1 MNQNSSSYTKLNNR
15 RYMIVFFVLAILIV
29 VLGALNLMLGSVDVS
44 LADVIAAMTGSDAG
58 SKASTIIVEIRMPRL
73 IAAFL
78 LGGALSV
85 AGFLLQTF
93 FDNPIAGPFVLG
105 ISSGSKLLVAMAM
118 IACLNAGRTISSWVM
133 IAAAFVGA
141 MISMGIILAVSRYT
155 RNMGIL
161 IICGVMI
168 GYFCSAI
175 TEVFITFAD
184 DSNIV
189 NLHNWSQGSFSGIT
203 WDNVLV
209 ITVFVIV
216 TMVAT
221 FQLSKPMGAFQ
232 LGEVYAENLG
242 VNIKALKFGLIMLSS
257 LLSACVTA
265 FAGPIAF
272 VGIAVPQLL
281 KRVLKTVKPII
292 MTPACFLGGGA
303 FCLLSDLIAR
313 IMFAPTELS
322 IGVVTSILGAPV
334 VVYIMIKRQVKR
346 HE

>member
-1 MNQNSSSYTKLNNR
+1 MNQSSNTYTKLNNR
-15 RYMIVFFVLAILIV
+15 RYGLVFLALVVLIV
-29 VLGALNLMLGSVDVS
+29 VFGLLNLMLGSVDIS
-44 LADVIAAMTGSDAG
+44 LSEVIGAFTGASGD
-58 SKASTIIVEIRMPRL
+58 SKAAKIIIDIRMPRL

-105 ISSGSKLLVAMAM
+105 ISSGSKLLVAIAM
-118 IACLNAGRTISSWVM
+118 IMSLNAGRAIGSWGM
-133 IAAAFVGA
+133 ILAAFIGA
-141 MISMGIILAVSRYT
+141 MASMGIILAVSRYT

-203 WDNVLV
+203 WENVLV
-209 ITVFVIV
+209 ITVFVVV

-257 LLSACVTA
+257 LLAACVTA

-281 KRVLKTVKPII
+281 KRALKTVKPIL